1 MDYIEKFFEAIHL
14 SPRHLFG
21 MGVLGLFLLFAP
33 LNTLSIFGI
42 ETIVNDYRAFI
53 GLFTLFSIVFF
64 LIQLIPTISK
74 KYRQHQYKKQLLNEL
89 YSLSKEEKV
98 LLLHCLAN
106 NQKTIS
112 LPISHSVANRLKSKG
127 IFIMGSGSGNMIAW
141 AYNINDDIWK
151 KIKQDTSVLSNGL
164 SELEMK
170 RINNEIF
177 DRFYN

>member
-1 MDYIEKFFEAIHL
+1 MDYIGKFFQAIHL

-21 MGVLGLFLLFAP
+21 MGVLGLFLLFASS
-33 LNTLSIFGI
+33 NMLSIFGI

-53 GLFTLFSIVFF
+53 GLATLFSIVFF
-64 LIQLIPTISK
+64 VIQLIPAISK
-74 KYRQHQYKKQLLNEL
+74 KYRQYQYKKLLLNEV

-127 IFIMGSGSGNMIAW
+127 IFIMDSGSGNMTAW
-141 AYNINDDIWK
+141 AYNIDDYIWK
-151 KIKQDTSVLSNGL
+151 KIKQDYTILSDGMD
-164 SELEMK
+164 EKEMQE
-170 RINNEIF
+170 INNRIF
-177 DRFYN
+177 GSFFN